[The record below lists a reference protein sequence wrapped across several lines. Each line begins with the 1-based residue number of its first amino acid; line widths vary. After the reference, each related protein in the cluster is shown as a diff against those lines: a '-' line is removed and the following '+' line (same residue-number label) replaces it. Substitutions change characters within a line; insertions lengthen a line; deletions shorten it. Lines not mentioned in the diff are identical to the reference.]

1 MVYDVAFIT
10 VCHEAERDRQRAMK
24 ENMDIQRW
32 EVKGGYVNIVAVT
45 RSGTVDVPLRYWIT
59 TTSP

>member
-1 MVYDVAFIT
+1 MMWLLLQFVMWLRET
-10 VCHEAERDRQRAMK
+10 GRDMK
-24 ENMDIQRW
+24 ENMDIQSW
-32 EVKGGYVNIVAVT
+32 EVRGGYVNIVAVT

>member
-1 MVYDVAFIT
+1 MMWLLLQFVMRLRETGTD
-10 VCHEAERDRQRAMK
+10 MK
-24 ENMDIQRW
+24 ENMDIQSW